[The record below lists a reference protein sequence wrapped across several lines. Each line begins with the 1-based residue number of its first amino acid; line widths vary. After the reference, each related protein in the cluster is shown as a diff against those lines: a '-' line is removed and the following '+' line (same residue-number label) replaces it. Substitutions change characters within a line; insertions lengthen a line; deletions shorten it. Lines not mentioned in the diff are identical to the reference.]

1 MITLIYFILMLG
13 IIVFIHE
20 LGHFLWAKKFGVYCY
35 EFSLGF
41 GPKLFSFKRK
51 NDETKYS
58 LRLIPLGGY
67 VSMAGEEIDDDK
79 SVPKDKKLY
88 NKPWYKKI
96 IIVLAGVTNNFILA
110 FVILF
115 FIALINGSY
124 TTKPVIGQ
132 VVKNS
137 ACYDAGLKSGDK
149 ILKINDKKMYS
160 WDDVTLHLALTTQL
174 NKKGKPG
181 YQKFVI
187 LDKSGKEKIISVKP
201 KKIKTDE
208 GESYYSYGIGLSDK
222 KYHGI
227 KNAFSYAL
235 SKFRS
240 IFSSM
245 ILTIKYLIRGKI
257 GLNSLSGPVGIYSV
271 VGQYRQSGF
280 SNILYLLAYLSINV
294 GFINLLPFPAFD
306 GYRGFIIIIE
316 KISGKKVDPKVDAI
330 VNNIG
335 LILLFALMIFITIKD
350 IKGLF

>member
-1 MITLIYFILMLG
+1 MVTLIYFILMLG

-20 LGHFLWAKKFGVYCY
+20 LGHFLWAKKFGVHCY

-41 GPKLFSFKRK
+41 GPKLVSFRRK

-79 SVPKDKKLY
+79 NVSKEKKLY
-88 NKPWYKKI
+88 NKPWYKKL

-110 FVILF
+110 IFILF
-115 FIALINGSY
+115 FIALVNGSY

-132 VVKNS
+132 VVKGS

-149 ILKINDKKMYS
+149 ILEINGKKMYS
-160 WDDVTLHLALTTQL
+160 WDDVTLQLALTTQI
-174 NKKGKPG
+174 NKKTKPG
-181 YQKFVI
+181 YQTFII
-187 LDKSGKEKIISVKP
+187 LDNDGNKKTLRIKP
-201 KKIKTDE
+201 KKTITDD
-208 GESYYSYGIGLSDK
+208 GQSYYSYGIALSDK
-222 KYHGI
+222 RYHGI
-227 KNAFSYAL
+227 KNAFSYSV

-245 ILTIKYLIRGKI
+245 IITIKYLITRKI
-257 GLNSLSGPVGIYSV
+257 GVSSLSGPVGIYNI
-271 VGQYRQSGF
+271 VGQYKQAGF
-280 SNILYLLAYLSINV
+280 SNLFYLLAYLSINV

-306 GYRGFIIIIE
+306 GYRGLIIIIE
-316 KISGKKVDPKVDAI
+316 KISGKKVNPKVDAI